1 MAPRR
6 INRGEFPVTTRKGK
20 MRLGAFF
27 NPTGHHVASW
37 RHPDAQADAGINFP
51 HYAALA
57 QTAERA
63 KFDMVFLADNVCV
76 RRAHIEALSRSAQY
90 IANFEPLTLLS
101 ALAAV
106 TSRIGLVATA
116 STSYN
121 EPFHVARKFAS
132 LDHISGGRAGWNLVT
147 SGMQEE
153 AQNFGREQHYEHDT
167 RYERAREFAE
177 VVTALWDSWDDDAFV
192 RDKDSGMFFRPE
204 GVHVLNHR
212 GKYFSVRGPL
222 NIPRPPQ
229 GRPVIVQAGTSEAGK
244 QVSAE
249 FAECIFSAPLTLEGA
264 KATYADLKSRMH
276 QFGRDPDHM
285 KILPGLSTV
294 VGRTSAEAQE
304 KHEYLQSLIHP
315 IVAREIL
322 ATVLG
327 GVDLSAH
334 SLDDPMPDLPPS
346 NASQSTFQYV
356 MEMAR
361 RENLTIGETAL
372 RVAGARGKNVVRG
385 SPAEIADIM
394 EEWFINEACD
404 GFNIMPPYL
413 PGALD
418 DFVDLVIP
426 ELTRR
431 GLFRTEYEG
440 RTLRDNLGLPR
451 PESRYRRSDQ
461 HRVEAVIEAAE

>member
-1 MAPRR
+1 
-6 INRGEFPVTTRKGK
+6 

-37 RHPDAQADAGINFP
+37 RHPDAEADAGINFR
-51 HYAALA
+51 HYVELA
-57 QTAERA
+57 QTAERG
-63 KFDMVFLADNVCV
+63 KFDMIFLADNLCT

-101 ALAAV
+101 ALSTV
-106 TSRIGLVATA
+106 TSRVGLVATA

-167 RYERAREFAE
+167 RYERAREFAQI
-177 VVTALWDSWDDDAFV
+177 VTALWDSWDDDAFL
-192 RDKDSGMFFRPE
+192 RDKQSGLFFRPD
-204 GVHVLNHR
+204 GFHVLNHR

-249 FAECIFSAPLTLEGA
+249 FAECIFSAPLTFEGA
-264 KATYADLKSRMH
+264 KATYADLKGRMAR
-276 QFGRDPDHM
+276 FGRDPDHM

-294 VGRTSAEAQE
+294 VGRTEAEAQE
-304 KHEYLQSLIHP
+304 KHEQLQSLIHP
-315 IVAREIL
+315 IVGREIL
-322 ATVLG
+322 STVLG
-327 GVDLSAH
+327 GFDLSAY
-334 SLDDPMPDLPPS
+334 SLDDPMPDIPQS
-346 NASQSTFQYV
+346 QGSQSIFQHV

-361 RENLTIGETAL
+361 RENLTIRQVAL

-385 SPAEIADIM
+385 SPQQIADMM
-394 EEWFINEACD
+394 EEWYTGEACD

-418 DFVDLVIP
+418 DFVGLVIP
-426 ELTRR
+426 ELQRR

-440 RTLRDNLGLPR
+440 RTLRENLGLPR
-451 PESRYRRSDQ
+451 PESCYRQPHESQRP
-461 HRVEAVIEAAE
+461 AVNQAVG

>member
-1 MAPRR
+1 
-6 INRGEFPVTTRKGK
+6 VSTRPDK

-37 RHPDAQADAGINFP
+37 RHPDAQADAGINFR
-51 HYAALA
+51 HYVELA

-63 KFDMVFLADNVCV
+63 KFDLLFLADNVCV
-76 RRAHIEALSRSAQY
+76 RRAHIEAISRSAQY
-90 IANFEPLTLLS
+90 IANFEPITLLS

-121 EPFHVARKFAS
+121 EPYHVARKFAS

-153 AQNFGREQHYEHDT
+153 AQNFGREKHYEHDA
-167 RYERAREFAE
+167 RYDRAREFAQ

-192 RDKDSGMFFRPE
+192 RDKQGGLFFRPD
-204 GVHVLNHR
+204 GFHVLDHR
-212 GKYFSVRGPL
+212 GPHFSVRGPL
-222 NIPRPPQ
+222 NVPRSPQ
-229 GRPVIVQAGTSEAGK
+229 GHPIIVQAGTSEAGK

-249 FAECIFSAPLTLEGA
+249 FAEVIFSAPLTIDAARG
-264 KATYADLKSRMH
+264 TYADLKGRMAK
-276 QFGRDPDHM
+276 FGRNPAHM

-294 VGRTSAEAQE
+294 VGRTEAEAIE
-304 KHEYLQSLIHP
+304 RHEQLQSLIHP

-322 ATVLG
+322 STVLG
-327 GVDLSAH
+327 GFDLSGY
-334 SLDDPMPDLPPS
+334 SLDEAMPEVAQT
-346 NASQSTFQYV
+346 NGSQSTFQYV
-356 MEMAR
+356 MDMAR
-361 RENLTIGETAL
+361 RENLTIRQVAM
-372 RVAGARGKNVVRG
+372 RVAGARGKSVVRG
-385 SPAEIADIM
+385 SPQQIADIM
-394 EEWFINEACD
+394 EDWFVSEACD

-418 DFVDLVIP
+418 DFVTLVIP
-426 ELTRR
+426 ELQRR

-440 RTLRDNLGLPR
+440 RTLRENLGLPR
-451 PESRYRRSDQ
+451 PESRYRRAPAAS
-461 HRVEAVIEAAE
+461 EAAE

>member
-1 MAPRR
+1 MTR
-6 INRGEFPVTTRKGK
+6 RKGQ

-37 RHPDAQADAGINFP
+37 RHPDAQADAGINFR
-51 HYAALA
+51 HYVELA

-63 KFDMVFLADNVCV
+63 KFDMIFLADNLCT

-90 IANFEPLTLLS
+90 IANFEPLTLLA
-101 ALAAV
+101 ALSAV
-106 TSRIGLVATA
+106 TTHIGLVATA

-153 AQNFGREQHYEHDT
+153 AQNFGRDQHYEHDT
-167 RYERAREFAE
+167 RYERAREFAQ

-192 RDKDSGMFFRPE
+192 RSKESGLFFRPD
-204 GVHVLNHR
+204 GFHVLEHR

-249 FAECIFSAPLTLEGA
+249 FAECIFSAPLTLEQA
-264 KATYADLKSRMH
+264 KATYADLKARMER
-276 QFGRDPDHM
+276 FGRNPEHM
-285 KILPGLSTV
+285 KILPGLGTV
-294 VGRTSAEAQE
+294 VGRTEAEAQE

-315 IVAREIL
+315 IVGREIL
-322 ATVLG
+322 STVLG
-327 GVDLSAH
+327 GVDLTGY
-334 SLDDPMPDLPPS
+334 SLDEPMPDLPQS
-346 NASQSTFQYV
+346 QGSQSIFLHV

-361 RENLTIGETAL
+361 REKLTIREVAL
-372 RVAGARGKNVVRG
+372 RVAGARGKSVVRG
-385 SPAEIADIM
+385 SPQQIADIM
-394 EEWFINEACD
+394 EEWFVNEACD

-413 PGALD
+413 PGALN
-418 DFVDLVIP
+418 DFVELVIP
-426 ELTRR
+426 ELQRR
-431 GLFRTEYEG
+431 GLFRREYEG
-440 RTLRDNLGLPR
+440 RTLRDHLGLPR
-451 PESRYRRSDQ
+451 PDSRYCRAKGNER
-461 HRVEAVIEAAE
+461 EPLNLGAAAVV